1 MNNFIDKG
9 MLFSI
14 LKGLGVLF
22 LFAIVSVSF
31 FYPVLQDKQI
41 EQSDI
46 IQYTGMAK
54 EQNDFRSQTGAEPYW
69 TNSAFGGMPTFQLG
83 AQFPYNFIKSL
94 DRAIR
99 FLPRPADYLFLYF
112 IGFYLLLCSLKID
125 YRIAILG
132 ALAYGFS
139 TYFIIILGV
148 GHNAKAHAL
157 GYMPMV
163 LAGILWAFDKKYWL
177 GFGVTALAM
186 GLEIVANHVQ
196 MTFYFMLLVIIL
208 GMVFLWFSYKEKQ
221 LKSFFKTVGI
231 LFFAVLLG
239 IGMNAS
245 MLLSTKEYANWSTRG
260 HSPLS
265 VAPDGSQKAASSGLD
280 KDYISYYSYGPLESL
295 NLMVPRL
302 TGGSFKESLGKDSN
316 TYAFLTAQGVSTTN
330 ALDFSNN
337 LPLYWGPQP
346 PTSGP
351 AYLGITVVAL
361 FFIGFLLY
369 NNRLRWVF
377 LIGASFTLM
386 LSWGKFFMP
395 LTDLMIDYFPLYD
408 KFRAVSSIQVIVALC
423 VPALASIGLSQL
435 LVNNGIK
442 ELDKLKAVRLVAI
455 VLATL
460 LTFIFGVSFILDY
473 QGNSD
478 PQLAAMYGDAL
489 LEVIQKDRAYALRSD
504 LIRSFLLLSVLL
516 GGLWWGIKKYWNLPK
531 TLTLAAIVVLIDLIG
546 VAKRYV
552 NADNFVSATKVN
564 KPFTANAIDKEI
576 LKDTTVYRVYDMS
589 EGVNGARTSYFH
601 KSLGGYHAAKP
612 AAIEDLFEF
621 HIYQSHLEILHM
633 LNVKYVIQ
641 PSESGT
647 PSLAINQNANGNAW
661 FVKELVGVKDHN
673 DWLLGLNALNT
684 KSQASLLLS
693 DIALLKENG
702 LLQSN
707 PINGA
712 YSIES
717 LTEDNLLNISQ
728 SDQINSPQID
738 LVLYSPNRMIYESN
752 RSDRG
757 FAVFS
762 EMHYPSGWSARIDG
776 QLVPILKVNYALR
789 GIEVPKGSHEIV
801 FEYTP
806 EVVDQGSKIALF
818 SYVLFVLFLGLGFYK
833 IYNIKP
839 SP

>member
-1 MNNFIDKG
+1 MNNFIDKAV
-9 MLFSI
+9 LYSI
-14 LKGLGVLF
+14 LKGFGVLF
-22 LFAIVSVSF
+22 LFAVVSVSF

-46 IQYTGMAK
+46 VQYTGMAK
-54 EQNDFRSQTGAEPYW
+54 EQNDFRSQNGAEPYW

-83 AQFPYNFIKSL
+83 AQFPNNLIKSL

-112 IGFYLLLCSLKID
+112 LGFYLLLCSLKID
-125 YRIAILG
+125 YRIAVLG

-196 MTFYFMLLVIIL
+196 MTFYFMLLVLIL
-208 GMVFLWFSYKEKQ
+208 GIVFLWFAFKEKQ

-231 LFFAVLLG
+231 LLFAVLLG

-245 MLLSTKEYANWSTRG
+245 MLLSTKEYADWSTRG
-260 HSPLS
+260 PSP
-265 VAPDGSQKAASSGLD
+265 VTIAPDGSLKGPSSGLD
-280 KDYISYYSYGPLESL
+280 KDYITYYSYGPLESL

-302 TGGSFKESLGKDSN
+302 TGGSFKESLGKESN
-316 TYAFLTAQGVSTTN
+316 TYEFLIAQGVSANN
-330 ALDFSNN
+330 ALDFSSN

-351 AYLGITVVAL
+351 AYLGISIVAL

-369 NNRLRWVF
+369 KNKLRWFF
-377 LIGASFTLM
+377 LIGAIFTLM

-423 VPALASIGLSQL
+423 VPALASIGLNYL
-435 LVNNGIK
+435 LVKKDLK
-442 ELDKLKAVRLVAI
+442 ELDKLKAIRLAAAVFA
-455 VLATL
+455 VL
-460 LTFIFGVSFILDY
+460 LTLIFGVSFILDY

-478 PQLAAMYGDAL
+478 AQLAAMYGDAL
-489 LEVIQKDRAYALRSD
+489 LEVIQKDRAFALRSD
-504 LIRSFLLLSVLL
+504 IIRSFLLLSILL
-516 GGLWWGIKKYWNLPK
+516 GGLWWGIKKQWRLLK
-531 TLTLAAIVVLIDLIG
+531 ILALVSIVILIDLIG

-552 NADNFVSATKVN
+552 NADNFVSAAKVTH
-564 KPFTANAIDKEI
+564 PFTANAIDKEI
-576 LKDTTVYRVYDMS
+576 LKDTTIYRVYDMS
-589 EGVNGARTSYFH
+589 EGINGARTSYFH
-601 KSLGGYHAAKP
+601 KSIGGYHAAKP
-612 AAIEDLFEF
+612 RAIEDLFEF

-641 PSESGT
+641 PSETGT

-661 FVKELVGVKDHN
+661 FVKELVGAKDHN
-673 DWLLGLNALNT
+673 DWLQGLNELNT

-693 DIALLKENG
+693 DVEIFKENG
-702 LLQSN
+702 LIQSN
-707 PINGA
+707 TTSGA
-712 YSIES
+712 YIIGPSK
-717 LTEDNLLNISQ
+717 EDNSPNNSLN
-728 SDQINSPQID
+728 DQEIIPSID
-738 LVLYSPNRMIYESN
+738 LISYSPNRMLYQSN
-752 RSDRG
+752 HSDRG

-762 EMHYPSGWSARIDG
+762 EMHYPSGWTASVDG
-776 QLVPILKVNYALR
+776 ELVPIKKVNYALR
-789 GIEVPKGSHEIV
+789 GIEVPKGSHKIV
-801 FEYTP
+801 FEYKP
-806 EVVDQGSKIALF
+806 EVVYKSSRIALS
-818 SYVLFVLFLGLGFYK
+818 SYVICILMIGVG
-833 IYNIKP
+833 IYFGIKAK
-839 SP
+839 SIQ

>member
-1 MNNFIDKG
+1 MNNFIDKAI
-9 MLFSI
+9 LHSI
-14 LKGLGVLF
+14 LKGFGVIF
-22 LFAIVSVSF
+22 LFAVVSVSF

-46 IQYTGMAK
+46 VQYTGMAK
-54 EQNDFRSQTGAEPYW
+54 EQNDFRSQNGAEPYW

-83 AQFPYNFIKSL
+83 AQFPNNLIKSL

-112 IGFYLLLCSLKID
+112 LGFYLLLYSLKID
-125 YRIAILG
+125 YKIAVLG

-208 GMVFLWFSYKEKQ
+208 GIVFLWFAFKEKQ

-231 LFFAVLLG
+231 LLFAVLLG

-245 MLLSTKEYANWSTRG
+245 MLLSTKEYADWSTRG
-260 HSPLS
+260 PSP
-265 VAPDGSQKAASSGLD
+265 VTIAPDGSQKDLSSGLD
-280 KDYISYYSYGPLESL
+280 KDYITYYSYGPLESL
-295 NLMVPRL
+295 NLMIPRL
-302 TGGSFKESLGKDSN
+302 TGGSFNESLGKESN
-316 TYAFLTAQGVSTTN
+316 TYEFLIAQGVSASN
-330 ALDFSNN
+330 ALDFSSN

-351 AYLGITVVAL
+351 AYLGISVVAL

-369 NNRLRWVF
+369 KNKLRWVF
-377 LIGASFTLM
+377 LIGALFTLM

-423 VPALASIGLSQL
+423 VPALASIGLNYL
-435 LVNNGIK
+435 LVKKDLK
-442 ELDKLKAVRLVAI
+442 ELDKLKVIRLVAI
-455 VLATL
+455 VISVVLVL
-460 LTFIFGVSFILDY
+460 IFGVSFILDY

-478 PQLAAMYGDAL
+478 AQLAAMYGDAL
-489 LEVIQKDRAYALRSD
+489 LEVIQKDRAFALRSD
-504 LIRSFLLLSVLL
+504 LIRSFLLLSLLL
-516 GGLWWGIKKYWNLPK
+516 GGLWWGIKKHWNLLK
-531 TLTLAAIVVLIDLIG
+531 TLALVSIVILIDLVG

-552 NADNFVSATKVN
+552 NADNFVSPRKVN
-564 KPFTANAIDKEI
+564 QPFTANAIDKEI
-576 LKDTTVYRVYDMS
+576 LKDTTIYRVYDMS
-589 EGVNGARTSYFH
+589 EGINGARTSYFH
-601 KSLGGYHAAKP
+601 KSIGGYHAAKP
-612 AAIEDLFEF
+612 SAIEDLFEF

-641 PSESGT
+641 PSETGT

-661 FVKELVGVKDHN
+661 FVKELVGAKDHN
-673 DWLLGLNALNT
+673 DWLFGLNDLNT

-693 DIALLKENG
+693 DLETFKENG
-702 LLQSN
+702 LIQSN
-707 PINGA
+707 TINGA
-712 YSIES
+712 YVIGASK
-717 LTEDNLLNISQ
+717 EDNLPNNSLNDQDIIPSINLIS
-728 SDQINSPQID
+728 
-738 LVLYSPNRMIYESN
+738 YSPNRMLYQSN
-752 RSDRG
+752 HSDRG

-762 EMHYPSGWSARIDG
+762 EMHYPSGWTASIDG
-776 QLVPILKVNYALR
+776 ELVPIKKVNYALR
-789 GIEVPKGSHEIV
+789 GIEVPKGLHKIV
-801 FEYTP
+801 FEYKP
-806 EVVDQGSKIALF
+806 EVVYKGSSIALS
-818 SYVLFVLFLGLGFYK
+818 SYVIFILLIGLG
-833 IYNIKP
+833 IYFRIKAK
-839 SP
+839 SIQ

>member
-1 MNNFIDKG
+1 MNNFIDKAI
-9 MLFSI
+9 LYSI
-14 LKGLGVLF
+14 LKGFGVLF
-22 LFAIVSVSF
+22 LFAVVSVSF

-46 IQYTGMAK
+46 VQYTGMAK
-54 EQNDFRSQTGAEPYW
+54 EQNDFRSQNGAEPYW

-83 AQFPYNFIKSL
+83 AQFPNNLIKSL

-112 IGFYLLLCSLKID
+112 LGFYLLLCSLKID
-125 YRIAILG
+125 YRIAVLG

-196 MTFYFMLLVIIL
+196 MTFYFMLLVLIL
-208 GMVFLWFSYKEKQ
+208 GIVFLWFAFKEKQ

-231 LFFAVLLG
+231 LLFAVLLG

-245 MLLSTKEYANWSTRG
+245 MLLSTKEYADWSTRG
-260 HSPLS
+260 PSP
-265 VAPDGSQKAASSGLD
+265 VTIAPDGSLKGPSSGLD
-280 KDYISYYSYGPLESL
+280 KDYITYYSYGPLESL

-302 TGGSFKESLGKDSN
+302 TGGSFKESLGKESN
-316 TYAFLTAQGVSTTN
+316 TYEFLIAQGVSANN
-330 ALDFSNN
+330 ALDFSSN

-351 AYLGITVVAL
+351 AYLGISIVAL

-369 NNRLRWVF
+369 KNKLRWVF
-377 LIGASFTLM
+377 LIGAIFTLM

-423 VPALASIGLSQL
+423 VPALASIGLNYL
-435 LVNNGIK
+435 LVKKDLK
-442 ELDKLKAVRLVAI
+442 ELDKLKAIRLAAAVFA
-455 VLATL
+455 VL
-460 LTFIFGVSFILDY
+460 LTLIFGVSFILDY

-478 PQLAAMYGDAL
+478 AQLAAMYGDAL
-489 LEVIQKDRAYALRSD
+489 LEVIQNDRAFALRSD
-504 LIRSFLLLSVLL
+504 LIRSFLLLSILL
-516 GGLWWGIKKYWNLPK
+516 GGLWWGIKKQWRLLK
-531 TLTLAAIVVLIDLIG
+531 ILALVSIVILIDLIG

-552 NADNFVSATKVN
+552 NADNFVSAAKVTQ
-564 KPFTANAIDKEI
+564 PFTANAIDKEI
-576 LKDTTVYRVYDMS
+576 LKDTTIYRVYDMS
-589 EGVNGARTSYFH
+589 EGINGARTSYFH
-601 KSLGGYHAAKP
+601 KSIGGYHAAKP
-612 AAIEDLFEF
+612 RAIEDLFEF

-641 PSESGT
+641 PSETGT

-661 FVKELVGVKDHN
+661 FVKELVGAKDHN
-673 DWLLGLNALNT
+673 DWLQGLNELNT

-693 DIALLKENG
+693 DVEIFKENG
-702 LLQSN
+702 LIQSN
-707 PINGA
+707 TTSGA
-712 YSIES
+712 YIIGPSK
-717 LTEDNLLNISQ
+717 EDNSPNNSLN
-728 SDQINSPQID
+728 DQEIIPSID
-738 LVLYSPNRMIYESN
+738 LISYSPNRMIYQSN
-752 RSDRG
+752 HSDRG

-762 EMHYPSGWSARIDG
+762 EMHYPSGWTASVDG
-776 QLVPILKVNYALR
+776 ELVPIKKVNYALR
-789 GIEVPKGSHEIV
+789 GIEVPEGSHKIV
-801 FEYTP
+801 FDYKP
-806 EVVDQGSKIALF
+806 EVVYKSSRIALS
-818 SYVLFVLFLGLGFYK
+818 SYVVFILIVGLG
-833 IYNIKP
+833 IYFGIKAK
-839 SP
+839 SIQ

>member
-1 MNNFIDKG
+1 MNNFIDKAI
-9 MLFSI
+9 LYSI
-14 LKGLGVLF
+14 LKGFGVLF
-22 LFAIVSVSF
+22 LFAVVSVSF

-46 IQYTGMAK
+46 VQYTGMAK
-54 EQNDFRSQTGAEPYW
+54 EQNDFRSQNGAEPYW

-83 AQFPYNFIKSL
+83 AQFPHNIIKSL

-112 IGFYLLLCSLKID
+112 LGFYLLLCSLKID
-125 YRIAILG
+125 YRIAVLG

-196 MTFYFMLLVIIL
+196 MTFYFMLLVLIL
-208 GMVFLWFSYKEKQ
+208 GIVFLWFAFKEKK

-231 LFFAVLLG
+231 LLFAVLLG

-245 MLLSTKEYANWSTRG
+245 MLLSTKEYADWSTRG
-260 HSPLS
+260 ASP
-265 VAPDGSQKAASSGLD
+265 VTIAPDGSLKDPSSGLD
-280 KDYISYYSYGPLESL
+280 KDYITYYSYGPLESL
-295 NLMVPRL
+295 NLIVPRL
-302 TGGSFKESLGKDSN
+302 TGGSFKESLGKESN
-316 TYAFLTAQGVSTTN
+316 AYEFLIAQGVSASN
-330 ALDFSNN
+330 ALDFSSN

-351 AYLGITVVAL
+351 AYLGISIVAL

-369 NNRLRWVF
+369 KNKLRWVF
-377 LIGASFTLM
+377 LIGALFTLM

-395 LTDLMIDYFPLYD
+395 LTDLMIDYFPLYN

-423 VPALASIGLSQL
+423 VPALASIGLNYL
-435 LVNNGIK
+435 LVNKDVK
-442 ELDKLKAVRLVAI
+442 ELDKLKAIRLVAT
-455 VLATL
+455 VFAVL
-460 LTFIFGVSFILDY
+460 LTLIFGVSYILDY

-478 PQLAAMYGDAL
+478 AQLAAMYGDAL
-489 LEVIQKDRAYALRSD
+489 LEVIQKDRAFALRSD
-504 LIRSFLLLSVLL
+504 LIRSFLLLSLLL
-516 GGLWWGIKKYWNLPK
+516 GGLWWGIKKQWRLLK
-531 TLTLAAIVVLIDLIG
+531 ILALVSIVILIDLIG

-576 LKDTTVYRVYDMS
+576 LKDTTIYRVYDMS
-589 EGVNGARTSYFH
+589 EGINGARTSYFH
-601 KSLGGYHAAKP
+601 KSIGGYHAAKP
-612 AAIEDLFEF
+612 RAIEDLFEF

-661 FVKELVGVKDHN
+661 FVKELVGAKDHN
-673 DWLLGLNALNT
+673 DWLRGLNDLNT
-684 KSQASLLLS
+684 KFQASLLLS
-693 DIALLKENG
+693 DLEFFKENG
-702 LLQSN
+702 LIHYNTTS
-707 PINGA
+707 GA
-712 YSIES
+712 YVIGPSK
-717 LTEDNLLNISQ
+717 EDNSPNNSLNDRDVIPS
-728 SDQINSPQID
+728 ID
-738 LVLYSPNRMIYESN
+738 LISYSPNRMIYQSN
-752 RSDRG
+752 HSNRG

-762 EMHYPSGWSARIDG
+762 EMHYPSGWTASVDG
-776 QLVPILKVNYALR
+776 ELVPIKKVNYALR
-789 GIEVPKGSHEIV
+789 GIELPEGSHKIV
-801 FEYTP
+801 FEYKP
-806 EVVDQGSKIALF
+806 EVVYKSSRIALS
-818 SYVLFVLFLGLGFYK
+818 SYVIFILIILWG
-833 IYNIKP
+833 IYFGIK
-839 SP
+839 SKSTQ

>member
-1 MNNFIDKG
+1 MNNFIDKAV
-9 MLFSI
+9 LYSI
-14 LKGLGVLF
+14 LKGFGVLF
-22 LFAIVSVSF
+22 LFAVVSVSF

-46 IQYTGMAK
+46 VQYTGMAK
-54 EQNDFRSQTGAEPYW
+54 EQNDFRSQNGAEPYW

-83 AQFPYNFIKSL
+83 AQFPHNIIKSL

-112 IGFYLLLCSLKID
+112 LGFYLLLCSLKID
-125 YRIAILG
+125 YRIAVLG

-196 MTFYFMLLVIIL
+196 MTFYFMLLVLIL
-208 GMVFLWFSYKEKQ
+208 GIVFLWFAFKEKQ
-221 LKSFFKTVGI
+221 FKSFFKTVGI
-231 LFFAVLLG
+231 LLFAVLLG

-245 MLLSTKEYANWSTRG
+245 MLLSTKEYADWSTRG
-260 HSPLS
+260 PSP
-265 VAPDGSQKAASSGLD
+265 VTIAPDGSLKGPSSGLD
-280 KDYISYYSYGPLESL
+280 KDYITYYSYGPLESL

-302 TGGSFKESLGKDSN
+302 TGGSFKESLGKESN
-316 TYAFLTAQGVSTTN
+316 AYEFLIAQGVSANN
-330 ALDFSNN
+330 ALDFSSN

-351 AYLGITVVAL
+351 AYLGISIVAL

-369 NNRLRWVF
+369 KNKLRWVF
-377 LIGASFTLM
+377 LIGALFTLM

-423 VPALASIGLSQL
+423 VPALASIGLNYL
-435 LVNNGIK
+435 LVKKDLK
-442 ELDKLKAVRLVAI
+442 ELDKLKAIRLAAAVFA
-455 VLATL
+455 VLL
-460 LTFIFGVSFILDY
+460 ILIFGVSFILDY

-478 PQLAAMYGDAL
+478 AQLAAMYGDAL
-489 LEVIQKDRAYALRSD
+489 LEVIQKDRAFALRSD
-504 LIRSFLLLSVLL
+504 LIRSFLLLSILL
-516 GGLWWGIKKYWNLPK
+516 GGLWWGIKKQWSLLK
-531 TLTLAAIVVLIDLIG
+531 ILALVSIVILIDLIG

-552 NADNFVSATKVN
+552 NADNFVSAAKVN

-576 LKDTTVYRVYDMS
+576 LKDKTIYRVYDMS
-589 EGVNGARTSYFH
+589 EGINGARTSYFH
-601 KSLGGYHAAKP
+601 KSIGGYHAAKP
-612 AAIEDLFEF
+612 RAIEDLFEF

-641 PSESGT
+641 PSETGT

-661 FVKELVGVKDHN
+661 FVKELVGAKDHN
-673 DWLLGLNALNT
+673 DWLQGLNELNT

-693 DIALLKENG
+693 DVEIFKENG
-702 LLQSN
+702 LIQSSTTS
-707 PINGA
+707 GA
-712 YSIES
+712 YIIDPSK
-717 LTEDNLLNISQ
+717 EDNSPNNSLN
-728 SDQINSPQID
+728 DQEIIPSID
-738 LVLYSPNRMIYESN
+738 LISYSPNRMLYQSN
-752 RSDRG
+752 HSDRG

-762 EMHYPSGWSARIDG
+762 EMHYPSGWTASVDG
-776 QLVPILKVNYALR
+776 ELVPIKKVNYALR
-789 GIEVPKGSHEIV
+789 GIEVPEGSHKIV
-801 FEYTP
+801 FEYKP
-806 EVVDQGSKIALF
+806 EVVYKSSRIALS
-818 SYVLFVLFLGLGFYK
+818 SYVIFILMIGLG
-833 IYNIKP
+833 IYFGIKAK
-839 SP
+839 SIQ

>member
-9 MLFSI
+9 VVNSL
-14 LKGLGVLF
+14 LKGLGVLL

-46 IQYTGMAK
+46 VQYTGMAK
-54 EQNDFRSQTGAEPYW
+54 EQNDFRSQTEEEPYW

-83 AQFPYNFIKSL
+83 AQFPNNFIKSL
-94 DRAIR
+94 DRTIR

-112 IGFYLLLCSLKID
+112 MGFYLLLCSLKID
-125 YRIAILG
+125 YRIAVLG

-177 GFGVTALAM
+177 GFGVTVLAM

-196 MTFYFMLLVIIL
+196 MTFYFMLLVLIL
-208 GMVFLWFSYKEKQ
+208 GMVFLWFAYKEKQ

-231 LFFAVLLG
+231 LLFAVLLG

-245 MLLSTKEYANWSTRG
+245 MLLSTKEYADWSTRG
-260 HSPLS
+260 PSP
-265 VAPDGSQKAASSGLD
+265 VTIATDGSQKAPSSGLD
-280 KDYISYYSYGPLESL
+280 KDYITYYSYGPLESL

-302 TGGSFKESLGKDSN
+302 AGGSFKESLGKDSN
-316 TYAFLTAQGVSTTN
+316 TYAFLLAQGVSTTN
-330 ALDFSNN
+330 ALDFSSN

-351 AYLGITVVAL
+351 AYLGISVVAL

-369 NNRLRWVF
+369 KNKLRWVF
-377 LIGASFTLM
+377 LIGALFTLM

-423 VPALASIGLSQL
+423 VPALASIGLNYL
-435 LVNNGIK
+435 LVKKDLK
-442 ELDKLKAVRLVAI
+442 ELDKLKAIRLVAAI
-455 VLATL
+455 LSVVLTL
-460 LTFIFGVSFILDY
+460 IFGVSFILDY

-478 PQLAAMYGDAL
+478 SQLAAMYGDAL

-516 GGLWWGIKKYWNLPK
+516 GGLWWGIKKHWSIFK
-531 TLTLAAIVVLIDLIG
+531 TLALVSIVVLIDLVG

-552 NADNFVSATKVN
+552 NADNFVSAAKVN

-589 EGVNGARTSYFH
+589 EGFNGARTSYFH
-601 KSLGGYHAAKP
+601 KSIGGYHAAKP
-612 AAIEDLFEF
+612 SAIEDLFEF
-621 HIYQSHLEILHM
+621 HIHQSHLEILHM

-647 PSLAINQNANGNAW
+647 TSLAINQNANGNAW

-673 DWLLGLNALNT
+673 DWLQGLNGLNT

-693 DIALLKENG
+693 DLEFFKENG
-702 LLQSN
+702 LIQPNTVS
-707 PINGA
+707 GA
-712 YSIES
+712 YVIGD
-717 LTEDNLLNISQ
+717 LKEDNLPNNLLNDRDIIPS
-728 SDQINSPQID
+728 ID
-738 LVLYSPNRMIYESN
+738 LISYSPNRMLYQSN
-752 RSDRG
+752 HSDRG

-762 EMHYPSGWSARIDG
+762 EMHYPSGWTASIDG
-776 QLVPILKVNYALR
+776 ELAPIKKVNYALR

-801 FEYTP
+801 FEYKP
-806 EVVDQGSKIALF
+806 GVVYQGSKIALL
-818 SYVLFVLFLGLGFYK
+818 SYFIFTLLMGIG
-833 IYNIKP
+833 IYYAFKKKSIQ
-839 SP
+839 

>member
-1 MNNFIDKG
+1 
-9 MLFSI
+9 
-14 LKGLGVLF
+14 
-22 LFAIVSVSF
+22 
-31 FYPVLQDKQI
+31 
-41 EQSDI
+41 
-46 IQYTGMAK
+46 
-54 EQNDFRSQTGAEPYW
+54 
-69 TNSAFGGMPTFQLG
+69 
-83 AQFPYNFIKSL
+83 
-94 DRAIR
+94 
-99 FLPRPADYLFLYF
+99 
-112 IGFYLLLCSLKID
+112 
-125 YRIAILG
+125 
-132 ALAYGFS
+132 
-139 TYFIIILGV
+139 
-148 GHNAKAHAL
+148 
-157 GYMPMV
+157 
-163 LAGILWAFDKKYWL
+163 
-177 GFGVTALAM
+177 
-186 GLEIVANHVQ
+186 
-196 MTFYFMLLVIIL
+196 
-208 GMVFLWFSYKEKQ
+208 
-221 LKSFFKTVGI
+221 
-231 LFFAVLLG
+231 
-239 IGMNAS
+239 
-245 MLLSTKEYANWSTRG
+245 
-260 HSPLS
+260 
-265 VAPDGSQKAASSGLD
+265 
-280 KDYISYYSYGPLESL
+280 
-295 NLMVPRL
+295 
-302 TGGSFKESLGKDSN
+302 
-316 TYAFLTAQGVSTTN
+316 
-330 ALDFSNN
+330 
-337 LPLYWGPQP
+337 
-346 PTSGP
+346 
-351 AYLGITVVAL
+351 
-361 FFIGFLLY
+361 
-369 NNRLRWVF
+369 
-377 LIGASFTLM
+377 
-386 LSWGKFFMP
+386 MP

-455 VLATL
+455 ILATL

-516 GGLWWGIKKYWNLPK
+516 GGLWWGIKKHWNLPK

-552 NADNFVSATKVN
+552 NADNFVSAAKVN

-738 LVLYSPNRMIYESN
+738 LVLYSPNRIIYESN

-818 SYVLFVLFLGLGFYK
+818 SYVLFVLFIGLGFYK